1 MKKEEINFKLAMADE
16 LLGILD
22 RQIQSAMNDIETG
35 VDAGSNTFVFYKKQH
50 LQKLKFFKDIL
61 TCKDNETFFD
71 LTSGKPEVKEVI

>member
-16 LLGILD
+16 LLNFLNIHIKATQGLLNISDD
-22 RQIQSAMNDIETG
+22 RSFI
-35 VDAGSNTFVFYKKQH
+35 YHKKRH
-50 LQKLKFFKDIL
+50 LHTLKFFKDIL